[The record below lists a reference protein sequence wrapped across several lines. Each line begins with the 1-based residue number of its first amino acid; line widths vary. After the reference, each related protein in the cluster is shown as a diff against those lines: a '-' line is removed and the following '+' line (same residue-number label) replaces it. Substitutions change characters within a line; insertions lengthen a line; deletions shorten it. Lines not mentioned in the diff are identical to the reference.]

1 MTFGLPLDFAN
12 SERERVRLLILY
24 SSVSF
29 KFTSCTSQDILF
41 LISLVLF
48 ENKEQTTKQPQ
59 LWRYH
64 KLMLGSSR
72 GRNLT
77 FRAQLPS
84 AISFFRSSAAME
96 QQSGKLL
103 QASGIF
109 TTLDQ
114 ILTSHPRCAVPVTQ
128 VLAEL
133 AKNEELKQPCID
145 AGLITT
151 LLPLLKSSDQDLLLH
166 AGRAIGRICYG
177 NKELQEELVKSG
189 VITLLVKI
197 LSDFPESEPLV
208 RVDLLALCN
217 LADLDTAKEALSK
230 TNVAEQL
237 VRQLRRAE
245 NQERLEI
252 ITEILQQLAENDT
265 LKLQLVE
272 SRCSECP
279 GGAPAEGPGTPQS
292 WKATGIPERPISD
305 LVISLLLRDES
316 MQKLFANGTGLIYQ
330 KISNWLMSQNAQL
343 QLTGALAV
351 ANFARNDSNCVKMV
365 QLGIV
370 HQLLDVLEKH
380 VEEGD
385 VTVQHAALSALRNLA
400 IPVINKVQ
408 MLEEGVAERIQML
421 LRSEMPPVQFKL
433 LGTLR
438 MLLDGQVEAAEI
450 LGQDPA
456 LLNRL
461 VQWCEAKEH
470 AGVQGEANRLLASLL
485 RHSKSQEVVR
495 AIQEARGMKYLVTMT
510 TSEHAIMQNEALIAL
525 AIASAVN
532 LEIIKDAFK
541 ESQLVSNLQKL
552 LEDDMTSPE
561 VKYKSLGLLCSL
573 LGSGDLRK
581 QVEEAKIQGTLENLC
596 NHSNANVVKQAIAAL
611 QILKSDTQDSGLF
624 FP

>member
-1 MTFGLPLDFAN
+1 MDSLSQHLEGLKLFGNKDQV
-12 SERERVRLLILY
+12 EVEEEILE
-24 SSVSF
+24 
-29 KFTSCTSQDILF
+29 
-41 LISLVLF
+41 SLNMVL
-48 ENKEQTTKQPQ
+48 QAVTGDQQ
-59 LWRYH
+59 L
-64 KLMLGSSR
+64 
-72 GRNLT
+72 
-77 FRAQLPS
+77 
-84 AISFFRSSAAME
+84 
-96 QQSGKLL
+96 SGNLL

-109 TTLDQ
+109 TTLGQ
-114 ILTSHPRCAVPVTQ
+114 ILTSHPRCAVPAAQ

-145 AGLITT
+145 AGLVSA
-151 LLPLLKSSDQDLLLH
+151 LLPHLESSDQDLLLH
-166 AGRAIGRICYG
+166 SGRAIGRICYG
-177 NKELQEELVKSG
+177 N
-189 VITLLVKI
+189 
-197 LSDFPESEPLV
+197 
-208 RVDLLALCN
+208 N
-217 LADLDTAKEALSK
+217 TAKEALSK
-230 TNVAEQL
+230 TNVAEEL

-252 ITEILQQLAENDT
+252 VTEILQLLAENDS
-265 LKLQLVE
+265 LKVQLVD
-272 SRCSECP
+272 
-279 GGAPAEGPGTPQS
+279 ADVQS
-292 WKATGIPERPISD
+292 ALVEILQRVQDSPEVEAAGITKSISD
-305 LVISLLLRDES
+305 LVISLLLGDES

-330 KISNWLMSQNAQL
+330 RISSWLLSSNIQL

-365 QLGIV
+365 QLGVV
-370 HQLLDVLEKH
+370 HQLLDVLERH
-380 VEEGD
+380 VDNGD

-408 MLEEGVAERIQML
+408 MLEEGVAKRIQML

-438 MLLDGQVEAAEI
+438 MLIDGQVKAAES

-461 VQWCEAKEH
+461 VQWCEAKEN

-495 AIQEARGMKYLVTMT
+495 AIQEAQGMKHLVSMT

-525 AIASAVN
+525 AIASAIN

-541 ESQLVSNLQKL
+541 ESKLIPNLQKL

-573 LGSGDLRK
+573 LSSGDLRK
-581 QVEEAKIQGTLENLC
+581 QMEEAKVQDTLESLC
-596 NHSNANVVKQAIAAL
+596 NHSNTNVVKQAVTAI
-611 QILKSDTQDSGLF
+611 QILKRNAQDSGLF